1 MSKLLPPALSAA
13 RRAGVRRCSRLSQR
27 AYEGVASLPCA
38 VVGAAPAPPRCREAL
53 MELPPGVR
61 ATETMTPDLRRDGG
75 ATAR

>member
-38 VVGAAPAPPRCREAL
+38 SAGSAGVCEAATGSGARRRRGSPCASAL
-53 MELPPGVR
+53 S
-61 ATETMTPDLRRDGG
+61 
-75 ATAR
+75 